1 GALRA
6 SLPRRAPP
14 AASPGASKQA
24 AATPGNR
31 ASTRSKRGPRRPR
44 APGSGKRP
52 TRGIQ
57 YGLPGNKA
65 APRGSTIAPYATSG
79 LDLERYPQDT
89 PEARFLPPPWY
100 AEQKAAPAAEQKAS
114 RATEQK
120 ALSVR
125 PGAAPNS
132 ASWSSRVRS
141 PALASAAA
149 SSAPRMPK

>member
-1 GALRA
+1 LEGLAAHQGAHRVAHHGVALLEARQRLRR
-6 SLPRRAPP
+6 LGRRRLRL
-14 AASPGASKQA
+14 GRF
-24 AATPGNR
+24 GLR
-31 ASTRSKRGPRRPR
+31 FLGGRRRPR

-132 ASWSSRVRS
+132 AS
-141 PALASAAA
+141 
-149 SSAPRMPK
+149 